1 MNQRHLSNVG
11 IFLALVLLIV
21 AGRYLPHA
29 ANFTPA
35 AAAGLF
41 AAFWFRNRLVALA
54 VPLTGM
60 LLSDLLIAQY
70 YPWATMV
77 VVYAS
82 MTLPVVLG
90 AKLFRN
96 PSRNLG
102 IKALKVGAGAV
113 GSSLIFFLLTNL
125 AVWFFDGIYALNWTG
140 FVACYGAA
148 VPFFRL
154 SLAGDLFF
162 AFAIFGCHALVTRL
176 IARHHARVAG
186 L

>member
-1 MNQRHLSNVG
+1 MNQRLLSNVG
-11 IFLALVLLIV
+11 IFLALIVLIV

-41 AAFWFRNRLVALA
+41 AAFWFRNRLVAVA

-60 LLSDLLIAQY
+60 LLSDILIQQY
-70 YPWATMV
+70 YPWATMA
-77 VVYAS
+77 VVYTA
-82 MTLPVVLG
+82 MTLPALMG
-90 AKLFRN
+90 SWLFRN
-96 PSRNLG
+96 PSRNLAT
-102 IKALKVGAGAV
+102 KFVKVGAGAV
-113 GSSLIFFLLTNL
+113 GSSLIFFILTNL
-125 AVWFFDGIYALNWTG
+125 AVWLFDGLYAMNWTG
-140 FVACYGAA
+140 FVACYSAA
-148 VPFFRL
+148 IPFFRF

-162 AFAIFGCHALVTRL
+162 AFAIFGSHALVTRL